1 MKSFDMTIFEE
12 FILMFGSWQVAAT
25 ICCLPFVLDISFGLI
40 TTWPIK
46 MIFIGETF
54 DIGPNIKFSSTQIVR
69 DINNY
74 CRRQG

>member
-25 ICCLPFVLDISFGLI
+25 FCCLPFVLGISFGLI
-40 TTWPIK
+40 TTWPMK

-54 DIGPNIKFSSTQIVR
+54 DIGSIKFSSTQIAR